1 MGFPLD
7 FEIEDLTEEQK
18 NELREKFLE
27 DVERESTPPSSG
39 LIPYN
44 FLMDEEEAEGIKVI
58 EEIALLEEQLEKTIG
73 YPIYVRMFVTSS
85 TFQYVLSIDNR
96 TKSVTYLPEAGSIIG
111 NSDPL
116 NADELSKL
124 VDSLNEHY
132 EFFNCRR

>member
-18 NELREKFLE
+18 SELREKFLE

-39 LIPYN
+39 FIPYN
-44 FLMDEEEAEGIKVI
+44 FLMDEEEAKDIKVI

-73 YPIYVRMFVTSS
+73 YPIYVRVFVTSS

-96 TKSVTYLPEAGSIIG
+96 TKSVTYLPESGSIIG
-111 NSDPL
+111 DVRPL
-116 NADELSKL
+116 DLNKASKL
-124 VDSLNEHY
+124 VDLLNEHY
-132 EFFNCRR
+132 ESMILN